1 MSDMPVLPNVLK
13 PGFQPG
19 VRGMVERVVFT
30 DAEEEDEGRAL
41 QEGEVRRVYR
51 AWEVS
56 ADR

>member
-1 MSDMPVLPNVLK
+1 MLW
-13 PGFQPG
+13 
-19 VRGMVERVVFT
+19 MVERVVFT